1 MRKGARQFGSFA
13 VAGSLG
19 FLVDVAVLYCAAAL
33 GSGWIAGRLL
43 SFLAAATSTWQFN
56 RRFTF
61 AATKSPWREWRLYV
75 TSMAAGML
83 VNFLAYSLAL
93 ALLPGAWWRPAL
105 AVACGSLAGM
115 FVNFASAKRFVFK
128 S

>member
-13 VAGSLG
+13 VAGALG
-19 FLVDVAVLYCAAAL
+19 FLVDVAVLYAAAAL

-43 SFLAAATSTWQFN
+43 SFLAAATFTWQLN

-61 AATKSPWREWRLYV
+61 TATASPWREWRLYV
-75 TSMAAGML
+75 TTMAAGML
-83 VNFLAYSLAL
+83 VNFLVYSLAL
-93 ALLPGAWWRPAL
+93 ALLPDAWWRPAF
-105 AVACGSLAGM
+105 AVACGSVAGM